1 MLFHFSFLPWLVAAP
16 TQHILQD
23 YHALH
28 AFILLIK
35 SPGGIPPLPCSP
47 CKILFQLLKLR
58 ATQSCSYYLQKD
70 VQRTLPGDS
79 QHEGHHWDDDRNV
92 ENDLGMSIAKDAIIS
107 NASYFKLQNKLFT
120 FFLQYASLCEVDITR
135 THIHFN
141 DDKVCQLDAISVF
154 FHAFVRQ
161 SLVSLLLVFC

>member
-1 MLFHFSFLPWLVAAP
+1 MQNMLFHFSFLPWLVAAP

-28 AFILLIK
+28 ASILLIK
-35 SPGGIPPLPCSP
+35 SPVGIPTLPGSP

-79 QHEGHHWDDDRNV
+79 QHEGNH
-92 ENDLGMSIAKDAIIS
+92 
-107 NASYFKLQNKLFT
+107 
-120 FFLQYASLCEVDITR
+120 
-135 THIHFN
+135 
-141 DDKVCQLDAISVF
+141 
-154 FHAFVRQ
+154 
-161 SLVSLLLVFC
+161 